1 MRQVT
6 LVVSIEEQREL
17 LGMRDVIAALEPMYR
32 DVAGGTAVSRVRSD
46 TICPAEDGVYGL
58 KSMDG
63 VLPSAG
69 VGAVR
74 INSDIVTWPTVNGHA
89 RRVKVPAAP
98 GGRWV
103 GLILLFSVST
113 GEPLGIVPDGYIQ
126 RMRVGGT
133 SGLAV
138 KSMARA
144 DAMVLGV
151 LGSGWQA
158 GGQVLG
164 ACTVR
169 DFAEVLVHSPNAD
182 NCQRFAKEMATETG
196 RPVRAVSSPLEIMSR
211 ADVVLCATNSLHPV
225 LHGASVRPGQFI
237 GCIRPP
243 ELDVDAYRRADRV
256 VIHDRE
262 WSPTHVV
269 AGGPAVEALVADN
282 GWETVRD
289 VVDWDR
295 GTTLSQVIAGDVPGR
310 LDDDEITCFVN
321 NIGTGAQFAA
331 VGGRLLQIAR
341 EKGAGREL
349 PTEWFTQDV
358 HP

>member
-1 MRQVT
+1 MT
-6 LVVSIEEQREL
+6 LVVSIDEQREL
-17 LGMRDVIAALEPMYR
+17 LGMHDVVAALEPMYR
-32 DVAGGTAVSRVRSD
+32 ELAAGTAVSRLRSD
-46 TICPAEDGVYGL
+46 TICSAGEGVYGL

-63 VLPSAG
+63 IVPSAG

-103 GLILLFSVST
+103 GLVLLFSIST
-113 GEPLGIVPDGYIQ
+113 GEPLGIVPDGFIQ

-138 KSMARA
+138 RSMARA
-144 DAMVLGV
+144 QARILGV

-164 ACTVR
+164 ACAVR
-169 DFAEVLVHSPNAD
+169 DFSEVLVHSPNSD
-182 NCQRFAKEMATETG
+182 NCRRFAEEMAKETG
-196 RPVRAVSSPLEIMSR
+196 LPVRAVDSPLEVMSR
-211 ADVVLCATNSLHPV
+211 ADVVLCATNSLQPV
-225 LHGASVRPGQFI
+225 LHGSSVRPGQFL

-243 ELDVDAYRRADRV
+243 ELDLDAYRRADRV

-262 WSPTHVV
+262 SSPTHVV

-282 GWETVRD
+282 GWATVRD

-295 GTTLSQVIAGDVPGR
+295 ATTLSQVIAGEVSGR
-310 LDDDEITCFVN
+310 MDDAEVTCFVN

-331 VGGRLLQIAR
+331 VGARLLQLAR
-341 EKGAGREL
+341 EQGAGHEL

>member
-1 MRQVT
+1 MT
-6 LVVSIEEQREL
+6 LILTIDEQREL
-17 LGMRDVIAALEPMYR
+17 LGMVDVLAALEPMYR
-32 DVAGGTAVSRVRSD
+32 DLAAGTAVSRLRSD
-46 TICPAEDGVYGL
+46 TICPADDGVYGL

-63 VLPSAG
+63 LVPSAG

-74 INSDIVTWPTVNGHA
+74 INSDIVTWPVVNGHP

-103 GLILLFSVST
+103 GLVLLFSVST
-113 GEPLGIVPDGYIQ
+113 GEPLAIMPDGFIQ

-144 DAMVLGV
+144 GAETLGV

-164 ACTVR
+164 ACAVR
-169 DFAEVLVHSPNAD
+169 DFSEVLVYSPNPQ
-182 NCQRFAKEMATETG
+182 NSQRFAAQMRSETG
-196 RPVRAVSSPLEIMSR
+196 AVVNAVASPLEIMSK
-211 ADVVLCATNSLHPV
+211 ADVVLCATNSLQPV
-225 LHGASVRPGQFI
+225 VHGAAVRPGQFI

-243 ELDVDAYRRADRV
+243 ELDMDAYRRADRIV
-256 VIHDRE
+256 VHDRE
-262 WSPTHVV
+262 SSPTHVV
-269 AGGPAVEALVADN
+269 AGGPRVEALVADN
-282 GWETVRD
+282 GWANVRD
-289 VVDWDR
+289 ALQWEQAP
-295 GTTLSQVIAGDVPGR
+295 TLSQVIAGEVVAR
-310 LDDDEITCFVN
+310 LDDDEVTCFVN

-331 VGGRLLQIAR
+331 VGGRLVQIAR

-349 PTEWFTQDV
+349 PTEWFTQEV

>member
-1 MRQVT
+1 MT
-6 LVVSIEEQREL
+6 LIVSIEDQREL
-17 LGMRDVIAALEPMYR
+17 LGMQDVLDALEPMYR
-32 DVAGGTAVSRVRSD
+32 ELADGTAVSRVRSD
-46 TICPAEDGVYGL
+46 TICRAEDGVYGL

-63 VLPSAG
+63 VVPSAG

-74 INSDIVTWPTVNGHA
+74 INSDIVTWPLVNGHP

-103 GLILLFSVST
+103 GLILLFSIST
-113 GEPLGIVPDGYIQ
+113 GEPLGIVPDGFIQ

-138 KSMARA
+138 KSMART
-144 DAMVLGV
+144 DARILGV

-164 ACTVR
+164 ACAVR
-169 DFAEVLVHSPNAD
+169 DFSEVLVHSPNSE
-182 NCQRFAKEMATETG
+182 NCRRFADEMATETG
-196 RPVRAVSSPLEIMSR
+196 RRVRAVASPQEIMSS
-211 ADVVLCATNSLHPV
+211 ADVVLCATNSLQPV

-243 ELDVDAYRRADRV
+243 ELDLEAYRRADHV

-269 AGGPAVEALVADN
+269 AGGPAVEALVVDN
-282 GWETVRD
+282 GWASVRD
-289 VVDWDR
+289 VVNWDQAPM
-295 GTTLSQVIAGDVPGR
+295 LSQVIAGDVAGR
-310 LDDDEITCFVN
+310 SDDAEVTCFVN

-331 VGGRLLQIAR
+331 VGARLLQLAR
-341 EKGAGREL
+341 EKGAGHEL
-349 PTEWFTQDV
+349 PTEWFTQNV

>member
-1 MRQVT
+1 MT
-6 LVVSIEEQREL
+6 LILTIEEQREL
-17 LGMRDVIAALEPMYR
+17 LGMDDVLAALEPMYH
-32 DVAGGTAVSRVRSD
+32 DLAAGTAVSRLRSD
-46 TICPAEDGVYGL
+46 TICPADDGVYAL

-63 VLPSAG
+63 IVPSAG

-74 INSDIVTWPTVNGHA
+74 INSDIVTWPVVNGHQ

-103 GLILLFSVST
+103 GLVLLFSVST
-113 GEPLGIVPDGYIQ
+113 GEPLAIMPDGFIQ

-144 DAMVLGV
+144 GAETLGV

-164 ACTVR
+164 ACAVR
-169 DFAEVLVHSPNAD
+169 DFSEVLVYSPNPQ
-182 NCQRFAKEMATETG
+182 NSQRFAAQMRSETG
-196 RPVRAVSSPLEIMSR
+196 AVVNAVASPLEIMSK
-211 ADVVLCATNSLHPV
+211 ADVVLCATNSLQPV
-225 LHGASVRPGQFI
+225 VHGPSVRPGQFI

-243 ELDVDAYRRADRV
+243 ELDMDAYRRADRV
-256 VIHDRE
+256 VVHDRE
-262 WSPTHVV
+262 SSPTHVV
-269 AGGPAVEALVADN
+269 AGGPRVEALVADN
-282 GWETVRD
+282 GWANVRD
-289 VVDWDR
+289 AVPWEQAP
-295 GTTLSQVIAGDVPGR
+295 TLSQVIAGEVVGR
-310 LDDDEITCFVN
+310 LDDDEVTCFVN

-331 VGGRLLQIAR
+331 VGGRLVQIAR

-349 PTEWFTQDV
+349 PTEWFTQEV

>member
-1 MRQVT
+1 MT

-17 LGMRDVIAALEPMYR
+17 LAMDDVIGALEPMYR
-32 DVAGGTAVSRVRSD
+32 DVAARTAVSRVRSD

-63 VLPSAG
+63 VVPSAG

-74 INSDIVTWPTVNGHA
+74 INSDIVTWPVVNGHP

-98 GGRWV
+98 GARWV

-138 KSMARA
+138 KSMART
-144 DAMVLGV
+144 DARILGV

-164 ACTVR
+164 ACAVR
-169 DFAEVLVHSPNAD
+169 DFSEVLVHSPNRE
-182 NCQRFAKEMATETG
+182 NCERFAEEMATETG
-196 RPVRAVSSPLEIMSR
+196 RPVRAAPSAHEIMSR
-211 ADVVLCATNSLHPV
+211 ADVVLCATNSLQPV
-225 LHGASVRPGQFI
+225 LHGASVRPGQFL

-282 GWETVRD
+282 GWEKVRD

-295 GTTLSQVIAGDVPGR
+295 ATTLSQVIAGDAAGR
-310 LDDDEITCFVN
+310 GDDAEVTCFVN

-331 VGGRLLQIAR
+331 VGARLLEIAR
-341 EKGAGREL
+341 EKGVGHDL
-349 PTEWFTQDV
+349 PTEWFTQNV

>member
-1 MRQVT
+1 MT
-6 LVVSIEEQREL
+6 LVVSIDEQREL
-17 LGMRDVIAALEPMYR
+17 LGMHDVIAALESMYR
-32 DVAGGTAVSRVRSD
+32 ELAAGTAVSRLRSD
-46 TICPAEDGVYGL
+46 TICPAGDGVYGL

-63 VLPSAG
+63 IVPSAG

-74 INSDIVTWPTVNGHA
+74 INSDIVTWPTVNGHG

-103 GLILLFSVST
+103 GLILLFSIST
-113 GEPLGIVPDGYIQ
+113 GEPLGIVPDGFIQ

-138 KSMARA
+138 RSMARA
-144 DAMVLGV
+144 EARVLGV

-164 ACTVR
+164 ACAVR
-169 DFAEVLVHSPNAD
+169 DFSEVLVHSPSSD
-182 NCQRFAKEMATETG
+182 NCRRFAEDMGKETG
-196 RPVRAVSSPLEIMSR
+196 LPVRAVVSPLELMSR
-211 ADVVLCATNSLHPV
+211 ADVVLCATNSLQPV
-225 LHGASVRPGQFI
+225 LHGSSVRPGQFL

-243 ELDVDAYRRADRV
+243 ELDLDAYRRADRV

-282 GWETVRD
+282 GWATVRD

-295 GTTLSQVIAGDVPGR
+295 ATTLSQVIAGEVAGR
-310 LDDDEITCFVN
+310 TDDAEVTCFVN

-331 VGGRLLQIAR
+331 VGARLLQLAR
-341 EKGAGREL
+341 EKGAGHEL
-349 PTEWFTQDV
+349 PTEWFTQNV

>member
-1 MRQVT
+1 MT

-17 LGMRDVIAALEPMYR
+17 LGMDDVIAALEPMYR
-32 DVAGGTAVSRVRSD
+32 ELAEGTAVSRPRSD
-46 TICPAEDGVYGL
+46 TICAAGDGIYGL

-63 VLPSAG
+63 IVPSAG

-74 INSDIVTWPTVNGHA
+74 INSDIVTWPSVNGRP

-103 GLILLFSVST
+103 GLILLFAIST
-113 GEPLGIVPDGYIQ
+113 GEPLGIVPDGFIQ

-138 KSMARA
+138 KSMART
-144 DAMVLGV
+144 DARILGI

-164 ACTVR
+164 ACAVR
-169 DFAEVLVHSPNAD
+169 DFTEVLVHSPNPD
-182 NCQRFAKEMATETG
+182 NCQRFADEMAAETG
-196 RPVRAVSSPLEIMSR
+196 RPVRTATSLEIMGK
-211 ADVVLCATNSLHPV
+211 ADVLLCATNSLQPV
-225 LHGASVRPGQFI
+225 LTGALLRPGQFI

-243 ELDVDAYRRADRV
+243 ELDLEAYRQADRV

-282 GWETVRD
+282 GWSTASD
-289 VVDWDR
+289 VVDWNCA
-295 GTTLSQVIAGDVPGR
+295 TTLSQVIAGHVAGR
-310 LDDDEITCFVN
+310 IDNAEVTCFVN

-331 VGGRLLQIAR
+331 VGARLLQLAR
-341 EKGAGREL
+341 EKGAGHEL
-349 PTEWFTQDV
+349 PTEWFTQNV

>member
-1 MRQVT
+1 MT
-6 LVVSIEEQREL
+6 LVLTIEEQREL
-17 LGMRDVIAALEPMYR
+17 LGMADVLAALEPMYHEL
-32 DVAGGTAVSRVRSD
+32 AAGTAVSRLRSD
-46 TICPAEDGVYGL
+46 TICPAGDGVYGL

-63 VLPSAG
+63 IVPSAG

-74 INSDIVTWPTVNGHA
+74 INSDIVTWPVVNGHE

-103 GLILLFSVST
+103 GLVLLFSVST
-113 GEPLGIVPDGYIQ
+113 GEPLAIMADGFIQ

-133 SGLAV
+133 SALAMRT
-138 KSMARA
+138 MAPA
-144 DAMVLGV
+144 GAETLGV

-164 ACTVR
+164 ACAVR
-169 DFAEVLVHSPNAD
+169 DFSEVLVYSPNAE
-182 NCQRFAKEMATETG
+182 NCERFAAQMRSETG
-196 RPVRAVSSPLEIMSR
+196 TVVTAVASPLDVTSR

-225 LHGASVRPGQFI
+225 LHGASIRPGQFI

-243 ELDVDAYRRADRV
+243 ELDTDAYRRADRV
-256 VIHDRE
+256 VVHERE
-262 WSPTHVV
+262 SSPTHVV
-269 AGGPAVEALVADN
+269 AGGPRVEALVADN
-282 GWETVRD
+282 GWANVRD
-289 VVDWDR
+289 AVAWEQAP
-295 GTTLSQVIAGDVPGR
+295 TLSEVIAGDVPGR
-310 LDDDEITCFVN
+310 LDDDEVTCFVN

-341 EKGAGREL
+341 DRGAGQEL